1 MLPMLWAKH
10 GAEPKSQEI
19 RTDGHLKSKTES
31 KIMER
36 LVFNIVFLNVP
47 KTKEKIKQKTLA
59 TTIITK

>member
-1 MLPMLWAKH
+1 
-10 GAEPKSQEI
+10 
-19 RTDGHLKSKTES
+19 
-31 KIMER
+31 MER